1 MADADPSLG
10 NRGSHRLVFLGAPGS
25 GKGTQAQILAAHLE
39 IPAISTGDMLRAAK
53 AAGTPLG
60 QRVGEIMQAGKLVDD
75 DTMADVVRDRLA
87 QDDAEDGFILDGYPR
102 TAVQVDTLADILKDA
117 ESDLDAVLTLHVD
130 EEELVQRALARN
142 REDDT
147 EEIIRER
154 LAVYHRET
162 EPLVAHYREAGKLI
176 EVDGMGTV
184 DEVARRLTEALAR

>member
-1 MADADPSLG
+1 MADG
-10 NRGSHRLVFLGAPGS
+10 KTHRLVFLGAPGS
-25 GKGTQAQILAAHLE
+25 GKGTQAQTLAAGLE

-60 QRVGEIMQAGKLVDD
+60 QRVGEIMQKGLLVDD

-87 QDDAEDGFILDGYPR
+87 QDDAEGGFILDGYPR
-102 TAVQVDTLADILKDA
+102 TAVQVETLAEILADA
-117 ESDLDAVLTLHVD
+117 GSDLDAVVTLHVD

-154 LAVYHRET
+154 LSVYHRET
-162 EPLVAHYREAGKLI
+162 EPLVAHYRQAGKLI

-184 DEVARRLTEALAR
+184 DEVARRLNEALAR